1 MATIPLETPVPAGRA
16 ETVLTPSA
24 LALSGLMLAAMSGF
38 YLLLSAV
45 PAHSATL
52 GGDFAAGLAT
62 SALMATTIAGELCA
76 PRIIAWLDRRTAMMA
91 ALLILALPAPA
102 SFSDSLVLVLLSCAA
117 RGLGLGVL
125 LVAACGLAASLA
137 PPARRAEA
145 MGIYGLASA
154 IPAILCVPVGP
165 WALAQLGSGPIGVLA
180 ALVTLLGLACLV
192 ALPRH
197 GEQLEQAPHPHRLPP
212 LRGAAW
218 PGVAIALGAIVIGA
232 TVTFLPLAHKELSTG
247 TIMLA
252 LLLQGLGSAV
262 ARWASGRPVDC
273 HGPQGA
279 MTVGLA
285 LAVCAILA
293 LALEGSL
300 AVLVGMTLSGI
311 AFGIVQTASLAQLLD
326 RASAGEADGAS
337 ALWNAAY
344 DAGLGLGGFVLG
356 ALAATAGYAGAFA
369 ITGGGIAMVA
379 LLIFR
384 LFEASRATAPA
395 IR

>member
-1 MATIPLETPVPAGRA
+1 MATIPVEAPAPAGHA
-16 ETVLTPSA
+16 ERVLTPST
-24 LALSGLMLAAMSGF
+24 LALSGLMLTAMSGF

-52 GGDFAAGLAT
+52 GGDFAAGLST
-62 SALMATTIAGELCA
+62 SALMVTTIAGELYA
-76 PRIIAWLDRRTAMMA
+76 PRIIGWLGRRAALIA
-91 ALLILALPAPA
+91 ALLVLAIPAFA
-102 SFSDSLVLVLLSCAA
+102 SFSESLALVLLSCAA

-125 LVAACGLAASLA
+125 LVAACGLAATLA

-165 WALAQLGSGPIGVLA
+165 WALGQLGSGPIGVLA
-180 ALVTLLGLACLV
+180 ALVTLLGLGCLV

-197 GEQLEQAPHPHRLPP
+197 GEQPEQAPHPHRLPP
-212 LRGAAW
+212 LHGAAW
-218 PGVAIALGAIVIGA
+218 PAVAIALGAIVMGA
-232 TVTFLPLAHKELSTG
+232 TVTFLPLAHKEAGTG

-262 ARWASGRPVDC
+262 ARWASGRPVDR

-285 LAVCAILA
+285 IAVCAILA
-293 LALEGSL
+293 LAFEGSV
-300 AVLVGMTLSGI
+300 AVLAGMTLSGI

-326 RASAGEADGAS
+326 RATAGQADGAS

-356 ALAATAGYAGAFA
+356 ALAATSGYAAAFA
-369 ITGGGIAMVA
+369 ITGGGIAVVA
-379 LLIFR
+379 LLVFR
-384 LFEASRATAPA
+384 LLEAPRAMC
-395 IR
+395 

>member
-1 MATIPLETPVPAGRA
+1 MATIPLEAPAPDGRA
-16 ETVLTPSA
+16 EPLLTRST

-38 YLLLSAV
+38 YLLLSSV

-52 GGDFAAGLAT
+52 GGDFAAGLST
-62 SALMATTIAGELCA
+62 SALMVTTIAGELYA
-76 PRIIAWLDRRTAMMA
+76 PRIICSLGRRIALIA
-91 ALLILALPAPA
+91 ALLLLAIPSSA
-102 SFSDSLVLVLLSCAA
+102 SFSDSLALVLLSCAA

-125 LVAACGLAASLA
+125 LVATCGLAATLA
-137 PPARRAEA
+137 PPTRRAEA

-165 WALAQLGSGPIGVLA
+165 WALAQLGSGLIGVLA
-180 ALVTLLGLACLV
+180 ALVTLLGLACLA
-192 ALPRH
+192 ALPRD

-212 LRGAAW
+212 LLGAAW
-218 PGVAIALGAIVIGA
+218 PAVAIALGAIVIGA
-232 TVTFLPLAHKELSTG
+232 TVTFLPLAHREIGTG

-262 ARWASGRPVDC
+262 ARWASGRPVDR

-293 LALEGSL
+293 LAYEGSV
-300 AVLVGMTLSGI
+300 AVLAGMTLSGI

-326 RASAGEADGAS
+326 RTPAGQADGAS

-356 ALAATAGYAGAFA
+356 ALAATSGYAAAFA
-369 ITGGGIAMVA
+369 ITGGGIAVVA

-384 LFEASRATAPA
+384 FFETPRAAC
-395 IR
+395 

>member
-1 MATIPLETPVPAGRA
+1 MATIPLEAPMAAGRA
-16 ETVLTPSA
+16 EPLLTRST

-52 GGDFAAGLAT
+52 GGDFAAGLST
-62 SALMATTIAGELCA
+62 SALMATTIAGELYA
-76 PRIIAWLDRRTAMMA
+76 PRIISWLGRRTALIA
-91 ALLILALPAPA
+91 ALLVLALPTFA
-102 SFSDSLVLVLLSCAA
+102 SFSDSFALVLLSCAA

-125 LVAACGLAASLA
+125 LVAACGLAATLA

-154 IPAILCVPVGP
+154 IPAILCVPLGP
-165 WALAQLGSGPIGVLA
+165 WVLAQLGSGPMGALA
-180 ALVTLLGLACLV
+180 TAVTLLGVACLA
-192 ALPRH
+192 ALPH
-197 GEQLEQAPHPHRLPP
+197 ESEQLEQAPQPHRLPP

-218 PGVAIALGAIVIGA
+218 PAAVIALGAIVVGA
-232 TVTFLPLAHKELSTG
+232 TVTFLPLAHKEIGTG

-252 LLLQGLGSAV
+252 LLLQGLGSAA
-262 ARWASGRPVDC
+262 ARWASGRPVDR

-293 LALEGSL
+293 LAFEGSI
-300 AVLVGMTLSGI
+300 AVLAGMTLSGI

-326 RASAGEADGAS
+326 RAAAGQADGAS

-344 DAGLGLGGFVLG
+344 DTGLGLGGFVLG
-356 ALAATAGYAGAFA
+356 ALAATSGYAAAFA
-369 ITGGGIAMVA
+369 LTGGGIAVVA

-384 LFEASRATAPA
+384 LFETPRAAC
-395 IR
+395 